1 MLKMGLPVDAVKNAL
16 QRDGK
21 DPSIIDLDPEKSL
34 KSQRGGLGEEKDDSP
49 PLCEDPEFSKVRL
62 AAFHVIVSGAE
73 VLPFS
78 TVFFCEKYF
87 RMLKMQLP
95 VEAVKNALE
104 RDGKDSS
111 IMDLDPNKSLKCQ
124 TKNEPKG
131 GMRENSP
138 PTDKFR
144 RTRVH
149 WETHNVI
156 RSNTMWAMVNRDPDV
171 ARLNV
176 DEEEFTSLFQ
186 AESKPVQQSAPT
198 GATEQGAVKVIDK
211 KRANNGG
218 ITLARIKMS
227 YKEVAVA
234 VDS

>member
-1 MLKMGLPVDAVKNAL
+1 
-16 QRDGK
+16 
-21 DPSIIDLDPEKSL
+21 
-34 KSQRGGLGEEKDDSP
+34 
-49 PLCEDPEFSKVRL
+49 
-62 AAFHVIVSGAE
+62 
-73 VLPFS
+73 
-78 TVFFCEKYF
+78 
-87 RMLKMQLP
+87 MLKMQLP

-111 IMDLDPNKSLKCQ
+111 IMDLDPNKSLKSQ

-149 WETHNVI
+149 WETHDVV
-156 RSNTMWAMVNRDPDV
+156 RSNTIWAMVARDPDV
-171 ARLNV
+171 AKLNV

-186 AESKPVQQSAPT
+186 AEPKPVQQSAPT
-198 GATEQGAVKVIDK
+198 AGATEQGAVKVIDK

-218 ITLARIKMS
+218 ITLARIKLS
-227 YKEVAVA
+227 YKEVAAA